1 MSSDSLRSRRRTF
14 LLPGWCLV
22 LIALCGLPLGG
33 VAQEAQNEAALEAS
47 LEQLKEDTLALNRD
61 LLILEEELLYPASSQ
76 VAVYLSMDLGEL
88 FHLDSVRVQ
97 VDSEP
102 VAAQL
107 YTEAQREALHRGGV
121 QRLYLGNLNSGAH
134 EISAVFTGI
143 GPDGRDY
150 KRGTRLEVEKGQ
162 EPLILELKI
171 VDSATKLQP
180 TFAVEEWALQ

>member
-1 MSSDSLRSRRRTF
+1 MSPVFFRPGWSPS
-14 LLPGWCLV
+14 LLPGRCLV
-22 LIALCGLPLGG
+22 CLVVLLLSTA
-33 VAQEAQNEAALEAS
+33 VAAQDGNDLES
-47 LEQLKEDTLALNRD
+47 DLEQLKEDTLALNRD

-76 VAVYLSMDLGEL
+76 LAVYLSMDLGEL
-88 FHLDSVRVQ
+88 FHLDSVRLQ

-107 YTEAQREALHRGGV
+107 YTEAQREALRRGGV
-121 QRLYLGNLNSGAH
+121 QKLYLGNLDSGEH

-150 KRGTRLEVEKGQ
+150 KRGTRLTVEKGQ

-171 VDSATKLQP
+171 VDSETKLQP
-180 TFAVEEWALQ
+180 VFAIEEWERQ

>member
-1 MSSDSLRSRRRTF
+1 MSSDSPRSRRRLF

-22 LIALCGLPLGG
+22 LVGICFLSLG
-33 VAQEAQNEAALEAS
+33 AMAQNADDEAALEAS

-76 VAVYLSMDLGEL
+76 IAVYLSMDLGEL

-107 YTEAQREALHRGGV
+107 YTDAQREALHRGGV
-121 QRLYLGNLNSGAH
+121 QRLYLGNLNSGSH

-180 TFAVEEWALQ
+180 VFAIEEWALQ